1 MSSIVTPALAHA
13 SAATP
18 GTLYLVPNLLGLTA
32 PEDVLPARTLAV
44 ARRLTHFVVETP
56 KAARAF
62 LKTIAPERAIAEL
75 SIIAA
80 DPIATAD
87 AQCRQWLM
95 AGIDVGM
102 VSDAGCPGMADP
114 GAHVVALAHALSAPV
129 VPLVGPSSVLLGLM
143 ASGLDGQHFSF
154 HGYLPAK
161 PDARDAALRELD
173 RQVQKTGA
181 TQIFIETPYRND
193 AMIAAILATTSPRT
207 VVCAAQALS
216 TAVECVISKPRAAW
230 TADDR
235 TRLAVKQPTL
245 YLLGTSQ

>member
-1 MSSIVTPALAHA
+1 MSSIVTPALAHT
-13 SAATP
+13 STATP
-18 GTLYLVPNLLGLTA
+18 GTLYLVPNLLGVTA

-193 AMIAAILATTSPRT
+193 AMLAAICAVVSERT
-207 VVCAAQALS
+207 VLCVAQALS
-216 TAVECVISKPRAAW
+216 TVGERVTSKPVAQWQDRDRAHFAS
-230 TADDR
+230 
-235 TRLAVKQPTL
+235 KQPSL
-245 YLLGTSQ
+245 FLLGRAQ